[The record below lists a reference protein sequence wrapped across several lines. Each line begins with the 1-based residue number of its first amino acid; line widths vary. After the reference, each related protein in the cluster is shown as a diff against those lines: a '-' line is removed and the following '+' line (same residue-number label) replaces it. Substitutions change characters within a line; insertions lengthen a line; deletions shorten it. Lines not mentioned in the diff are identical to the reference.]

1 MKILN
6 KFAKSD
12 YEVYESV
19 EAGIVLSGSEV
30 KSIKLG
36 QVDLSR
42 GYIKILPNKFGQHEV
57 WIFGVHIY
65 PYQHAD
71 NAKYDPA
78 HSRKLLLHQR
88 EILALESRM
97 KQARL
102 VVVPLSLYT
111 KSKNIKIELALARG
125 KKKYEKREDIK
136 KKDVDRDNERIIK

>member
-12 YEVYESV
+12 YELYEII
-19 EAGIVLSGSEV
+19 EAGIVLNGAEV
-30 KSIKLG
+30 KSVKLG
-36 QVDLSR
+36 QVDLSK

-57 WIFGVHIY
+57 WLFGVHIY

-71 NAKYDPA
+71 NTKYDPA

-111 KSKNIKIELALARG
+111 KSRNIKAELALARG

-136 KKDVDRDNERIIK
+136 KKDVDRDNERLIK